1 MFKTSAKRLST
12 YGAQECSKA
21 TSAKR
26 DVSINLHYSS
36 DLLKMNPNYIVA
48 VLTFYFALRAGYC
61 H

>member
-1 MFKTSAKRLST
+1 MLFIYLFNDRLASKKIIKT
-12 YGAQECSKA
+12 

>member
-1 MFKTSAKRLST
+1 MLASKKIIKT
-12 YGAQECSKA
+12 

>member
-1 MFKTSAKRLST
+1 MLFIYLMIGCIKKNKT
-12 YGAQECSKA
+12 

-36 DLLKMNPNYIVA
+36 DLLKINPNYIVA
-48 VLTFYFALRAGYC
+48 VLTFYFALRAGFE

>member
-1 MFKTSAKRLST
+1 MLFIYLMIGCIKKN
-12 YGAQECSKA
+12 KN

-26 DVSINLHYSS
+26 DVNINLHYSS
-36 DLLKMNPNYIVA
+36 DLLKMNPNYIVT